1 PRRDELDLG
10 AQRDQRAGQVAAE
23 RGVTAVALRR
33 HVADGAAALQAVAVR
48 RAPPFALVVVD
59 AARVEEQVSA
69 DRGDAAMRRTGY
81 RAGGLRDR
89 AVAADEQRMRG
100 ERRQAGSRADRHP
113 RARALDGVE
122 ARDAAEV
129 D

>member
-1 PRRDELDLG
+1 
-10 AQRDQRAGQVAAE
+10 
-23 RGVTAVALRR
+23 
-33 HVADGAAALQAVAVR
+33 AALQAVAVR

-129 D
+129 DEHFRPLDAAAQVRYQVGSAGDESRVGIRGEQRRG